1 MMIKD
6 NGPGIPDKKIP
17 IALGTLLAGSRF
29 HRLLQTRGQQGL
41 GMSGAMLY
49 AQLTTG
55 KPTTIISS
63 IGDGKTSYYEIMI
76 DVSKNQPKIVKHE
89 VIEDG
94 KEWHGLKIEM
104 EVEGKYVEGKRSIVE
119 YLKETAIM
127 NPYAHITF
135 KGPNGKLEFKR
146 AINKLPSQPKEIK
159 PHPHGVE
166 LGMLQRMLS
175 NTKSK
180 TLVAFLMNEFSR
192 VGKTTAIAVCKK
204 ARLAPDTDPKQLQLR
219 EVERLFRA
227 IQVTKF
233 LRPPTD
239 CLSPVGE
246 EMILRG
252 LKKEI
257 PAEFFAA
264 ITRQP
269 EVYRGMP
276 FVIECAVAYG
286 GSLPNKTEIMRFAN
300 KVPLL
305 YQAGDCA
312 ITKAI
317 QSIDWSRYGLKQT
330 PKGLPEAPL
339 VIVVHFASVWVPFIS
354 EGKQAIAAYPQIMK
368 EIKLALQEVGRRLGR
383 YLSGKRRLE
392 MKRRRIMIFERYI
405 PEVAHA
411 LAELTEVKPEI
422 IEKKLKEIGLKKVDI
437 EEEVF
442 EENVKEEGEEVEQER
457 SDRKASQLRIADF
470 GNG

>member
-1 MMIKD
+1 MAEGVTAEKLAKEFKAISISEFFERNRHLLGYDNPTKALITVVKEMVDNSLDATHDAGILPRIWVEVKEVGVDRIRIKVKD
-6 NGPGIPDKKIP
+6 NGPGVVDKQIPF
-17 IALGTLLAGSRF
+17 AFGRLLYGTRF
-29 HRLLQTRGQQGL
+29 HKLRQTRGMHGL
-41 GMSGAMLY
+41 GVKGAVLY

-63 IGDGKTSYYEIMI
+63 TGNGKTSYYELMI
-76 DVSKNQPKIVKHE
+76 NVAKNEPKIIKHE
-89 VIEDG
+89 ITDG
-94 KEWHGLKIEM
+94 KVWHGLQVEM
-104 EVEGKYVEGKRSIVE
+104 EIEGRYVEGKRSVFE

-135 KGPNGKLEFKR
+135 KGPNGRIDFPR
-146 AINKLPSQPKEIK
+146 VVNKLPPLPREIK

-175 NTKSK
+175 VTKSK
-180 TLVAFLMNEFSR
+180 TLIAFLMNEFSR
-192 VGKTTAIAVCKK
+192 VGRTSALAVCKK
-204 ARLAPDTDPKQLQLR
+204 ARIHPNVDPKQLGLR
-219 EVERLFRA
+219 ETERLFKA
-227 IQVTKF
+227 IQVTNF

-246 EMILRG
+246 DMLVRG

-257 PAEFFAA
+257 PAEFFTA

-276 FVIECAVAYG
+276 FVVEAAIAYG

-317 QSIDWSRYGLKQT
+317 QSIDWSRYGLKQ
-330 PKGLPEAPL
+330 A
-339 VIVVHFASVWVPFIS
+339 
-354 EGKQAIAAYPQIMK
+354 
-368 EIKLALQEVGRRLGR
+368 
-383 YLSGKRRLE
+383 
-392 MKRRRIMIFERYI
+392 
-405 PEVAHA
+405 
-411 LAELTEVKPEI
+411 
-422 IEKKLKEIGLKKVDI
+422 
-437 EEEVF
+437 
-442 EENVKEEGEEVEQER
+442 
-457 SDRKASQLRIADF
+457 
-470 GNG
+470 